1 MTASALRKPSLAIV
15 PNVPELVP
23 VARQANSTRDLNG
36 ILRLLTCGSVDDGKS
51 TLIGRLL
58 WDASDLYDDQRATIE
73 RSGKLAGN
81 SGQPDFS
88 LLVDGLT
95 AEREQG
101 ITIDIAWRYFDT
113 ERRRFVVIDSPGH
126 EQYTRNMASGASH
139 ADVAIMLVDARSGIK
154 KQTRRHA
161 AILDLVGVK
170 RVVLAVNKMDLVDFD
185 EAKFLAI
192 AADFEALTARF
203 GFSEC
208 VAIPL
213 AAVTGDNVATRSA
226 KTPWYDG
233 PTLLQHLD
241 ALPSRA
247 SDLGGPFRMAV
258 QTVLRDGLDFRGLA
272 GTVSSG
278 RVCVGDRIVD
288 ALSGQASRVLR
299 IATMGRD
306 LEIAGRGEAV
316 AIQLE
321 DDLDIARGAV
331 ISGFGNEPT
340 VATQIE
346 ANFVWLWETP
356 FDPAA
361 SYLLATSTDT
371 VAISSAVVT
380 SLLNL
385 ETLETSPAALCAVN
399 DIGTMRLSLG
409 RAISVDTFTKAPET
423 GCFMIVDA
431 LTGTSLAAG
440 VITAATRVVAKPANG
455 PQAASKRFVLTRAML
470 QDGVCAGL
478 TASVADKSEFDRRA
492 RAVMALLQAA
502 GVEVVVDDAALIDDN
517 S

>member
-1 MTASALRKPSLAIV
+1 MTASALRKPAPAIE
-15 PNVPELVP
+15 PDIAAH
-23 VARQANSTRDLNG
+23 VARQATSTRDLNG
-36 ILRLLTCGSVDDGKS
+36 ILKLLTCGSVDDGKS

-139 ADVAIMLVDARSGIK
+139 ADVAIMLVDARSGVK

-185 EAKFLAI
+185 EAAFRAI

-203 GFSEC
+203 GFTEC
-208 VAIPL
+208 LAIPL
-213 AAVTGDNVATRSA
+213 AAVTGDNVATRST
-226 KTPWYDG
+226 KTPWYVG

-247 SDLGGPFRMAV
+247 SDVGGPFRMAV

-278 RVCVGDRIVD
+278 RVCVGDRVVD
-288 ALSGQASRVLR
+288 ALSGQSSRVLR

-331 ISGFGNEPT
+331 ISGHGNEPT
-340 VATQIE
+340 VATQLE

-356 FDPAA
+356 FDPKA
-361 SYLLATSTDT
+361 SYLLATSTDS
-371 VAISSAVVT
+371 VAVTAIEIT

-385 ETLETSPAALCAVN
+385 ETLTTSPATSCAVN
-399 DIGTMRLSLG
+399 DIGTARFTLG
-409 RAISVDTFTKAPET
+409 RAISVDIFSKSPET

-440 VITAATRVVAKPANG
+440 VITAATRVAAKPASTT
-455 PQAASKRFVLTRAML
+455 PTAAKPFVLTREVLASGL
-470 QDGVCAGL
+470 NADLGAG
-478 TASVADKSEFDRRA
+478 SADHAEFIRRA
-492 RAVMALLQAA
+492 RAAVALLQAA
-502 GVEVVVDDAALIDDN
+502 GVDVVLDAQALIDDN

>member
-1 MTASALRKPSLAIV
+1 MTAATLRKPVLAV
-15 PNVPELVP
+15 EPEATTH
-23 VARQANSTRDLNG
+23 VARSATSTRELNG
-36 ILRLLTCGSVDDGKS
+36 ILKLLTCGSVDDGKS

-73 RSGKLAGN
+73 RSGKLAGT

-113 ERRRFVVIDSPGH
+113 QHRRFVVIDSPGH

-170 RVVLAVNKMDLVDFD
+170 RVVLAVNKMDLVAFD
-185 EAKFLAI
+185 EATFRAI
-192 AADFEALTARF
+192 AADFDALTARF
-203 GFSEC
+203 GFTEC

-213 AAVTGDNVATRSA
+213 AAVTGDNVATRSTQ
-226 KTPWYDG
+226 TPWYHG

-247 SDLGGPFRMAV
+247 SDVGGPFRMAV

-278 RVCVGDRIVD
+278 RVCVGDRVVD
-288 ALSGQASRVLR
+288 ALSGQSSRVLR

-331 ISGFGNEPT
+331 ISGYGNEPT

-356 FDPAA
+356 FDPNAR
-361 SYLLATSTDT
+361 YLLATSTDT
-371 VAISSAVVT
+371 VAITTTEITA
-380 SLLNL
+380 LLNL
-385 ETLETSPAALCAVN
+385 ETLATSPATACCVN
-399 DIGTMRLSLG
+399 DIGTARLTLG
-409 RAISVDTFTKAPET
+409 RAISVDTFTKSPET

-440 VITAATRVVAKPANG
+440 VITAATRVAPAPTKSAPVAAN
-455 PQAASKRFVLTRAML
+455 PFVVTRAML

-478 TASVADKSEFDRRA
+478 ASSAADNAEFARRA
-492 RAVMALLQAA
+492 RAAVALLNAA
-502 GVEVVVDDAALIDDN
+502 GVDVVVDAALSIVDN